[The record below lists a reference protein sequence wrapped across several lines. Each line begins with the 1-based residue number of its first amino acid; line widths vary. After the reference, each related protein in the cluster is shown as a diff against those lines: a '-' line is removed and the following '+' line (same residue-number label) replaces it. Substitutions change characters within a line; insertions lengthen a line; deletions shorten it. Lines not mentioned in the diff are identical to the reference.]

1 MNQSLSFPR
10 FWIQIDRLEPTP
22 PPIKRIERKIAELN
36 KKIRRA
42 KRNKVK
48 EALIAKREALQ
59 SRLGDGKWNPEAR
72 VLEGAFGRAYRRY
85 RIDGRP

>member
-1 MNQSLSFPR
+1 MVKIDESISKFEKVLDSA
-10 FWIQIDRLEPTP
+10 IDRLEPTH

-48 EALIAKREALQ
+48 EALIAKREDL
-59 SRLGDGKWNPEAR
+59 
-72 VLEGAFGRAYRRY
+72 
-85 RIDGRP
+85 